1 MQNYYKNLEYTSL
14 ERKKCKYI
22 WFLGVKGL
30 LLIRLIREFS
40 ISLSIFIFHFSIS
53 LSIFNFQFPFILP
66 FGGMFAAKFRF
77 AFVFQLMADG

>member
-1 MQNYYKNLEYTSL
+1 MEYTSL

-22 WFLGVKGL
+22 WFLGVRGL

-40 ISLSIFIFHFSIS
+40 FPFNFPFILPFSIS

>member
-1 MQNYYKNLEYTSL
+1 MEYTSL

-40 ISLSIFIFHFSIS
+40 ISLSIFIFQFSCV
-53 LSIFNFQFPFILP
+53 FP
-66 FGGMFAAKFRF
+66 FGGIFAAKFRF